1 MENPQVIIADTPS
14 GFEVRIVDEGIN
26 LVQRV
31 FGPASEVEAE
41 AFAMNLLYGGR

>member
-1 MENPQVIIADTPS
+1 MENPQIVIADTPS

-41 AFAMNLLYGGR
+41 AFAMDLAHGAR